1 MAEKFTF
8 RCIASQQA
16 DAATDIDVRHVTHM
30 IIILD
35 HFDDPTE
42 LRELT
47 VDTTTMD
54 WEAFFLSVRK
64 FPDLR
69 QIAVQC
75 RRDYH
80 PVSHLREVL
89 VEFVAHMSRKEL
101 DIVDGLLGF
110 YHDIREG
117 QWNWAQI
124 RLDDVI
130 DDINLKV

>member
-1 MAEKFTF
+1 MVDKFRF
-8 RCIASQQA
+8 GCIASRPL
-16 DAATDIDVRHVTHM
+16 DAVNDIRRVTYFV
-30 IIILD
+30 IILD
-35 HFDDPTE
+35 YFDYPAE
-42 LRELT
+42 LRENMKT
-47 VDTTTMD
+47 NTID
-54 WEAFFLSVRK
+54 WEAFFWSVRK

-101 DIVDGLLGF
+101 DIVDVLLGF